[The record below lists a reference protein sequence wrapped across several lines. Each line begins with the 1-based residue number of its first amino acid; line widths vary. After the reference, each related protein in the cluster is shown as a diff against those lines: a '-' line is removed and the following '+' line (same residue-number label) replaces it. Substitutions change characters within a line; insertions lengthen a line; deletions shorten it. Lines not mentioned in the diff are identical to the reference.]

1 MSTWIVFLRA
11 VNVGA
16 RKYPMAELR
25 DLLTQQEYGDVETHI
40 QTGNVRLTSP
50 LRSRATI
57 EAALEALFE
66 ADRGFPVVTMA
77 FTPRELTQ
85 VAHDAT
91 GLAEASP
98 PAYGQYV
105 SLLKVAPSAADGKR
119 LEALSREGERVLVR
133 HRAVHFLFD
142 VPYHAAKISNAAI
155 EKVLGPA
162 TNRNVK
168 VIHALAEKWG

>member
-25 DLLTQQEYGDVETHI
+25 DLLTKEGYGDVETHI

-50 LRSRATI
+50 LRSRAKV
-57 EAALEALFE
+57 EGALEALFE
-66 ADRGFPVVTMA
+66 ADRRFPVVTMA

-91 GLAEASP
+91 GLAEANP
-98 PAYGQYV
+98 AAYGQYV
-105 SLLKVAPSAADGKR
+105 SLLKLAPSAAER
-119 LEALSREGERVLVR
+119 ERVEALSREGERIVVR
-133 HRAVHFLFD
+133 NRAVHFLCD